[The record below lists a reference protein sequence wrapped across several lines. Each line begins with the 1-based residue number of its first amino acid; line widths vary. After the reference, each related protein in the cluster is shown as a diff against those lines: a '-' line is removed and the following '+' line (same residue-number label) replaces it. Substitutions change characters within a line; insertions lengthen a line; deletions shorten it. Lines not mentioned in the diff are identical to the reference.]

1 MLFRTVREDLFLKRR
16 QRLMDL
22 MTVSVANSLFFLF
35 FFAYLYYG
43 CNGFKYIAD
52 AFPKQHCGSMT
63 REVLKFNF
71 QDSYKITQANQL
83 ALYYYCFEL
92 LQKHQSENSPFG
104 SCIYDFN
111 YIFRAI

>member
-1 MLFRTVREDLFLKRR
+1 MLFRTVCEDLFLKGR
-16 QRLMDL
+16 QRLVDL
-22 MTVSVANSLFFLF
+22 MTVSVVNSLFFF
-35 FFAYLYYG
+35 FVAYLYNG
-43 CNGFKYIAD
+43 CKYIAD

-92 LQKHQSENSPFG
+92 LQKHHSENSPFG